1 MQKNLFYAGTSAKTQ
16 NKNEIKI
23 VDINILLNRVKI
35 DEKNKKKRDIKII
48 GFSLLIISTVLF
60 FIIY

>member
-1 MQKNLFYAGTSAKTQ
+1 MQKHLFYAGTSANTQ

-35 DEKNKKKRDIKII
+35 DEKNKKKRDIKIM
-48 GFSLLIISTVLF
+48 GFSLLIITAALF
-60 FIIY
+60 FII

>member
-1 MQKNLFYAGTSAKTQ
+1 MQKHLFYAGTSANTQ

-35 DEKNKKKRDIKII
+35 DEKNKKKRDIKIM
-48 GFSLLIISTVLF
+48 GFSLLIISTALF
-60 FIIY
+60 FII

>member
-1 MQKNLFYAGTSAKTQ
+1 MQKHLFYAGTSANTQ

-35 DEKNKKKRDIKII
+35 DEKNKKKRDIKIM
-48 GFSLLIISTVLF
+48 GFSLLIISAALF
-60 FIIY
+60 FII

>member
-1 MQKNLFYAGTSAKTQ
+1 MQKHLFYAGTSANTQ

-35 DEKNKKKRDIKII
+35 DEKNKKKEILK
-48 GFSLLIISTVLF
+48 
-60 FIIY
+60 

>member
-1 MQKNLFYAGTSAKTQ
+1 MQKHLFYAGTSANTQ

-35 DEKNKKKRDIKII
+35 DEKNKKKRDIKIM
-48 GFSLLIISTVLF
+48 GFSLLIISATLF
-60 FIIY
+60 FII

>member
-1 MQKNLFYAGTSAKTQ
+1 MQKHLFYAGTSANTQ

-35 DEKNKKKRDIKII
+35 DEKNKKRRDIKIM
-48 GFSLLIISTVLF
+48 GFSLLIISAALF
-60 FIIY
+60 FII

>member
-1 MQKNLFYAGTSAKTQ
+1 MQKHLFYAGTSANTQ

-48 GFSLLIISTVLF
+48 GFSLLIISAALF
-60 FIIY
+60 FII

>member
-1 MQKNLFYAGTSAKTQ
+1 MQKHLFYAGTSANTQ

-35 DEKNKKKRDIKII
+35 DEKNKKKRDIKIMS
-48 GFSLLIISTVLF
+48 FSLLIISAALF
-60 FIIY
+60 FII

>member
-1 MQKNLFYAGTSAKTQ
+1 MQKHFFYAGTSANTQ

-35 DEKNKKKRDIKII
+35 DEKNKKKRDIKIM
-48 GFSLLIISTVLF
+48 GFSLLIISTALF
-60 FIIY
+60 FII

>member
-35 DEKNKKKRDIKII
+35 DEKNKKKRDIKIM
-48 GFSLLIISTVLF
+48 GFSLLIISAALF
-60 FIIY
+60 FII

>member
-1 MQKNLFYAGTSAKTQ
+1 MQKNLFYAGTSANTQ

-35 DEKNKKKRDIKII
+35 DEKNKKKRDIKIM
-48 GFSLLIISTVLF
+48 GFSLLIISTALF
-60 FIIY
+60 FII

>member
-1 MQKNLFYAGTSAKTQ
+1 MQKHLFYAGTSANTQ

-35 DEKNKKKRDIKII
+35 DEKNKKRRDIKIM
-48 GFSLLIISTVLF
+48 GFSLLIISATLF
-60 FIIY
+60 FII